1 MKNKQAELIKHLTDK
16 QLLANVLLTQVLV
29 LVVAAIVGFFAFDSF
44 QQFSSLFRWD
54 YGQILIFGGL
64 SGLLIVS
71 IDILFMK
78 ILPERYHDDGG
89 INKRIFGSLSY
100 PKIIT
105 VAFIVAVAEE
115 VLFRGVLQSTFGL
128 ILTSI
133 IFSIVHYRYLFNW
146 FLFINIV
153 LLSFFIGFLFEW
165 TGNLNVTIF
174 AHFLID
180 CILGIII
187 RRSASKEMTLEVRE
201 D

>member
-1 MKNKQAELIKHLTDK
+1 MKNKQAELIKHLTDQ
-16 QLLANVLLTQVLV
+16 QLLANVILTQVIV
-29 LVVAAIVGFFAFDSF
+29 LIVAAIIGFLTFNSF
-44 QQFSSLFRWD
+44 QQFSELFRWD
-54 YGQILIFGGL
+54 FEQIVVIGGL

-71 IDILFMK
+71 LDIVFMK
-78 ILPERYHDDGG
+78 FLPERYHDDGG

-100 PKIIT
+100 PMIII
-105 VAFIVAVAEE
+105 VAFVVAIAEE
-115 VLFRGVLQSTFGL
+115 ILFRGILQTTFGL
-128 ILTSI
+128 VLTSI

-153 LLSFFIGFLFEW
+153 LLSFFIGFLYEW

-187 RRSASKEMTLEVRE
+187 RRSARKEMTLEERE